1 MVCGRLE
8 VFGTGDVAGFFS
20 RSRTSARP
28 SNHGACRV
36 RFSLTMSDEKNYAE
50 QDGKKVTAAITD
62 APQEEFIADAN
73 LPSRTEN
80 PNTPED
86 KAGEEPLPH
95 KQ

>member
-1 MVCGRLE
+1 
-8 VFGTGDVAGFFS
+8 
-20 RSRTSARP
+20 
-28 SNHGACRV
+28 
-36 RFSLTMSDEKNYAE
+36 MSDEKNYAE